1 MIYLDCE
8 FVNGHISEIGYVVK
22 EDDEVFNVYGDST
35 NMLFALHKLQT
46 LSSKLVT
53 LVMKDSRAD
62 L

>member
-35 NMLFALHKLQT
+35 NMLFALHKL
-46 LSSKLVT
+46 
-53 LVMKDSRAD
+53 
-62 L
+62 